1 MFLMAHLKQVE
12 KFKTVIV
19 NNVFVYLCTR
29 KQKERELMGEQR
41 THKVWPTQ
49 DELYT
54 SKYLAN
60 LIQENYRGR

>member
-1 MFLMAHLKQVE
+1 MAHLKQCRKVQNCDCKKCVCLSMHKKVE
-12 KFKTVIV
+12 
-19 NNVFVYLCTR
+19 R
-29 KQKERELMGEQR
+29 ERELKGEQS

-54 SKYLAN
+54 SEYLAN